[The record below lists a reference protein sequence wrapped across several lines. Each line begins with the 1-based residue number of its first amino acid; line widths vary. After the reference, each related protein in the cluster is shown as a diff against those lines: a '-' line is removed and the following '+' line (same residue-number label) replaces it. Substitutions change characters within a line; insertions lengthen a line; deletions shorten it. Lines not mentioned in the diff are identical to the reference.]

1 MPYMFTHNRNRYVS
15 ENSDGSIPRATIT
28 YEIHDD
34 DLDLT
39 SLLDEFH
46 AFVKGCGFYV
56 DHGTFQFVEHEK
68 LEDSYDPNTD
78 YTKYLQPDPA
88 TMGFEAPESVT
99 EDPSDSSQMEFNFGA
114 AETKEEPKGS
124 ADV

>member
-1 MPYMFTHNRNRYVS
+1 M
-15 ENSDGSIPRATIT
+15 
-28 YEIHDD
+28 
-34 DLDLT
+34 
-39 SLLDEFH
+39 
-46 AFVKGCGFYV
+46 
-56 DHGTFQFVEHEK
+56 EHEK
-68 LEDSYDPNTD
+68 LEDSYGPNTD
-78 YTKYLQPDPA
+78 YTEYLQPDPA